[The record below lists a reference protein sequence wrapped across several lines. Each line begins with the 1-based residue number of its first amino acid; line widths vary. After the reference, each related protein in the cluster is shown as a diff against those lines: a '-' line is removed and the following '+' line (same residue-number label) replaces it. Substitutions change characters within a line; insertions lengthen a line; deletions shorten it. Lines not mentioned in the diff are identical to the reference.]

1 MAGVGEVMR
10 GVPVGEM
17 CAHFSVTPKPFGVML
32 GSALSFSTLAFIADR
47 CRKYDDLLSP
57 VQWALLYYEIGLTTL
72 ETAELVLVCLF
83 NDEAA
88 LRPFWVNYN
97 LLVYMLSHSSA
108 FLTNIQLTM
117 MILDWKISGLLDD
130 IWGLDDDEVIKY
142 LELIIFMCPM
152 IGLLFVMCLT
162 HVIPG
167 MLIYYVPYRHR
178 LGCCSSIHFVDV
190 RNETSRLVL

>member
-17 CAHFSVTPKPFGVML
+17 CAHFSVTPKPFSVML

-83 NDEAA
+83 DDEAA
-88 LRPFWVNYN
+88 LRPFWVRFACQRAYCTQN
-97 LLVYMLSHSSA
+97 LATLRIMLV
-108 FLTNIQLTM
+108 F
-117 MILDWKISGLLDD
+117 
-130 IWGLDDDEVIKY
+130 
-142 LELIIFMCPM
+142 
-152 IGLLFVMCLT
+152 CL
-162 HVIPG
+162 
-167 MLIYYVPYRHR
+167 
-178 LGCCSSIHFVDV
+178 V
-190 RNETSRLVL
+190 R